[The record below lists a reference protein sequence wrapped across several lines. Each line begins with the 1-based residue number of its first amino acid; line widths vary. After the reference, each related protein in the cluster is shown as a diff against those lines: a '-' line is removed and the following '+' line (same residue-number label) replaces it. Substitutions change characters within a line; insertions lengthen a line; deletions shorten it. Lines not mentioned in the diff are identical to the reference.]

1 MIWEESIP
9 SNALTPMQ
17 YHRRPSLKLLTPHH
31 LRRLALALSM
41 TPALLVS
48 HSIAQTAPQV
58 TKLAIVYC
66 QPDAAKQL
74 ALSQSLNP
82 PACIAMPHRPD
93 TSISL
98 GAFPQLTI
106 DRTQDTF
113 GFSMQGTAP
122 SVGTLGTF
130 RQTFSTWLGYSV
142 NLGYTR
148 VSEQYRNPG
157 VYYTYSTDGLFNV
170 QSNMYE
176 STIAYVAHTPL
187 NKHFSLFGDIGPGLL
202 TFLPVHRGPTA
213 IDYTPYHLAMGVP
226 GVQFRPAGVAGT
238 GVDLNLKRRFA
249 LRAEYRGLLYKNPD
263 FQTGYNLYSKQL
275 TLTSEP
281 TLSILYHFYQTKP

>member
-1 MIWEESIP
+1 MKPFASH
-9 SNALTPMQ
+9 N
-17 YHRRPSLKLLTPHH
+17 
-31 LRRLALALSM
+31 LRSSALALCITS
-41 TPALLVS
+41 ALLIS
-48 HSIAQTAPQV
+48 PSYAQTSPQP
-58 TKLAIVYC
+58 TQSAITYC
-66 QPDAAKQL
+66 PPGTAKQPTT
-74 ALSQSLNP
+74 SRPSNP
-82 PACIAMPHRPD
+82 PACVARPKKPD

-157 VYYTYSTDGLFNV
+157 AYYTYSTDGLFTV

-176 STIAYVAHTPL
+176 STIAYVAHTPI
-187 NKHFSLFGDIGPGLL
+187 NKRFSLFGDIGPGLL
-202 TFLPVHRGPTA
+202 TFLPVHRGATA

-226 GVQFRPAGVAGT
+226 GVQFRPAGVAGS
-238 GVDLNLKRRFA
+238 GFDLTLSRRFA

-281 TLSILYHFYQTKP
+281 TLSILYHFYATKP